1 MSRFKIEDFPSHV
14 QDQIRAQLADYRQPP
29 TAPAKTPDPIPA
41 PRQPKIASPNAT
53 EAEFRAKF
61 SNLVMIFEPLTFRL
75 QNGHRYTPDW
85 VYWHDSRL
93 HCVEVKGSYR
103 LQSYQ
108 RARLAFDQAVIE
120 FPEIRW
126 IWAEK
131 RQNGGWAIMSHCKN
145 SEKEA
150 DHA

>member
-1 MSRFKIEDFPSHV
+1 MSRFKIQDFPEHV
-14 QDQIRAQLADYRQPP
+14 QAQIREQLADYRQTPS
-29 TAPAKTPDPIPA
+29 APAKTPDPVPA
-41 PRQPKIASPNAT
+41 PRQPKIASPNGT

-61 SNLVMIFEPLTFRL
+61 SNQAMTYEPLTFRL

-85 VYWHDSRL
+85 VYWHDGRL
-93 HCVEVKGSYR
+93 HCVEVKGRYR

-108 RARLAFDQAVIE
+108 RASLAFSQAVID
-120 FPEIRW
+120 FPEIVW

-131 RQNGGWAIMSHCKN
+131 RQNGDWAIMSYCKN

-150 DHA
+150 ANA